1 MTFDVRRDE
10 ASSRRDFLR
19 KGTAAAIAL
28 PTALS
33 VIGACGESK
42 AAPPQA
48 GTTPAA
54 PAAPSARQRADT
66 MDAMHEKGIKA
77 FPAKTEGKGNQLL
90 AAADRE
96 GRQGLRAHRRGD
108 PVGGRARAGR
118 SRPGPTTI
126 RFPGPQIRVREG
138 DRVRVNLTT
147 SCRNRPPSTSTGSSC
162 PTTRTACRSSPSRR
176 SSRASVHLRVHGAQR
191 RLAHVP
197 LAPQRRRSRSGMG
210 LLGAFIVE
218 PQASRGI
225 AAGRRGLRDGPQRRR
240 RTATP

>member
-48 GTTPAA
+48 STTPAA

-66 MDAMHEKGIKA
+66 MDAMHEKGVKA

-90 AAADRE
+90 HPRIDKGVKVYDLISE
-96 GRQGLRAHRRGD
+96 EIEWEVEPGRRVRAWAYNNQ
-108 PVGGRARAGR
+108 V
-118 SRPGPTTI
+118 
-126 RFPGPQIRVREG
+126 PGPQIRVREG
-138 DRVRVNLTT
+138 DRVRVNLT
-147 SCRNRPPSTSTGSSC
+147 NRLPES
-162 PTTRTACRSSPSRR
+162 
-176 SSRASVHLRVHGAQR
+176 
-191 RLAHVP
+191 
-197 LAPQRRRSRSGMG
+197 
-210 LLGAFIVE
+210 
-218 PQASRGI
+218 
-225 AAGRRGLRDGPQRRR
+225 
-240 RTATP
+240 